1 MPQPAEDGKYVRRC
15 LEIALRAKGNTAP
28 NPMVGAVI
36 VHGNTIIGEGYHKA
50 FGSTH
55 AEPCAISSVKNPGL
69 LGSSTLYVNLEPCA
83 HYGKT
88 PPCADL
94 IIRSGIP
101 RVVAGTV
108 DPNPLVSGNGIKRLK
123 ENGIKVTA
131 GLIEH
136 ECRHVN
142 RRYFTWH
149 LQKRPWIILKWAQSA
164 DGFIDLE
171 RPPGTPVGP
180 NWITSETARIL
191 VHKWRAE
198 EQAILVGT
206 NTVIKDNPRLNVRL
220 WEGRDPLRVIID
232 RELKLGSS
240 YHVFDNSQDTLV
252 FTEAGAGLN
261 EATHQAGKVA
271 GRIKNKAAAIGSSA
285 GQRERQG
292 PEYASLAF
300 DGTAEEKM
308 MKHLYSLNIQSVIIE
323 GGAFTLNRFIE
334 KGLWDEARI
343 FTGQQSFLGGVKAPF
358 LSGIMVKSLI
368 TGNSLLKI
376 FYNNSSQCLPHPG
389 SNERTLKKQ

>member
-1 MPQPAEDGKYVRRC
+1 MPQPAEDGKYMRRC
-15 LEIALRAKGNTAP
+15 LEIALRGKGDTAP

-36 VHGNTIIGEGYHKA
+36 VHKGTIIGEGYHRA
-50 FGSTH
+50 YGEAH
-55 AEPCAISSVKNPGL
+55 AEPSALSSVKDREL
-69 LGSSTLYVNLEPCA
+69 LRNSTLYVNLEPCS

-101 RVVAGTV
+101 RVVAGIT
-108 DPNPLVSGNGIKRLK
+108 DPNPLVSGRGIKRLE
-123 ENGIKVTA
+123 ENGIAVTA
-131 GLIEH
+131 GFLED
-136 ECRHVN
+136 ECRHIN

-149 LQKRPWIILKWAQSA
+149 MHERPWIILKWAQSA

-206 NTVIKDNPRLNVRL
+206 NTVAKDNPRLNVRL
-220 WEGRDPLRVIID
+220 WQGRNPLRVVID
-232 RELKLGSS
+232 RELKLDLQH
-240 YHVFDNSQDTLV
+240 HVFDNSQNTLIFTGEGADRNVAKQQAGEVYPGVKNDAGPAGNRPERHVPEYVSLV
-252 FTEAGAGLN
+252 FDN
-261 EATHQAGKVA
+261 
-271 GRIKNKAAAIGSSA
+271 
-285 GQRERQG
+285 
-292 PEYASLAF
+292 
-300 DGTAEEKM
+300 TAEEQM
-308 MKHLYSLNIQSVIIE
+308 MQHLHSRNIQSVIIE

-343 FTGQQSFLGGVKAPF
+343 FTGKTSFRKGVKAPF
-358 LSGIMVKSLI
+358 LPGTAVKRLI

-376 FYNNSSQCLPHPG
+376 FHNTTDLLQHSGDFKRS
-389 SNERTLKKQ
+389 

>member
-1 MPQPAEDGKYVRRC
+1 MPQSAEDAKFMRRC
-15 LEIALRAKGNTAP
+15 LEIALRGKGNTAP

-36 VHGNTIIGEGYHKA
+36 VHKRAIIGEGYHRA
-50 FGSTH
+50 HGEAH
-55 AEPCAISSVKNPGL
+55 AEPNAISSVKNKEL
-69 LGSSTLYVNLEPCA
+69 LCKSTLYVNLEPCS
-83 HYGKT
+83 HFGKT
-88 PPCADL
+88 PPCTDL
-94 IIRSGIP
+94 IIKSGIR
-101 RVVAGTV
+101 RVVAGTT
-108 DPNPLVSGNGIKRLK
+108 DPNPLVSGSGITRLEKNGIA
-123 ENGIKVTA
+123 VTA
-131 GLIEH
+131 GLLEN
-136 ECRHVN
+136 ECRHLN

-149 LQKRPWIILKWAQSA
+149 IHERPWIILKWAQSA

-171 RPPGTPVGP
+171 RPHGTPVGP

-232 RELKLGSS
+232 RKLKLDSGH
-240 YHVFDNSQDTLV
+240 HVFDNSQDTLV

-261 EATHQAGKVA
+261 EATQQAGKVA
-271 GRIKNKAAAIGSSA
+271 GRIKNKTATTGSTA
-285 GQRERQG
+285 RNQDRRG

-300 DGTAEEKM
+300 DDTAEEQM

-323 GGAFTLNRFIE
+323 GGAFTLNRFI
-334 KGLWDEARI
+334 KRGLWDEARI
-343 FTGQQSFLGGVKAPF
+343 FTGKTFFNKGVKAPT
-358 LSGIMVKSLI
+358 LTGKAARSLV

-376 FYNNSSQCLPHPG
+376 FYKDMSLHQAYT
-389 SNERTLKKQ
+389 ERQ